1 MLGARVFVPRAAR
14 RDNVRPFSQGDPMT
28 PGFWSR
34 FSTYGLRAAF
44 VVGVA
49 AAPLAAHAELAKW
62 DQTRV
67 TAIANELSEAVAK
80 AAIEVD
86 KQKGSRVDVGKE
98 RAFYEFR
105 EDMRLAKNTSRHLAR
120 ELENGESR
128 EETYPTFK
136 RLKTLRN
143 DAAENA
149 RRADMP
155 DSAIAT
161 ITAAGEL
168 LVRLRPYYEEEPADK
183 N

>member
-1 MLGARVFVPRAAR
+1 
-14 RDNVRPFSQGDPMT
+14 MT

-34 FSTYGLRAAF
+34 VSTFGPRTA
-44 VVGVA
+44 VA
-49 AAPLAAHAELAKW
+49 LALLAVPLAVRAELAKW

-67 TAIANELSEAVAK
+67 TAIAAELAEAVSK
-80 AAIEVD
+80 ASLEVD

-98 RAFYEFR
+98 RAYYEFR
-105 EDMRLAKNTSRHLAR
+105 EDMRLAKNTSRHLAK
-120 ELENGESR
+120 ELEGGHNR

-155 DSAIAT
+155 DSTVAT
-161 ITAAGEL
+161 ISAAGRFL
-168 LVRLRPYYEEEPADK
+168 LRLRPYYEEEPAPK
-183 N
+183 K

>member
-1 MLGARVFVPRAAR
+1 MIPRFDRLLTCSGTFLAAAR
-14 RDNVRPFSQGDPMT
+14 RGALASALLLLPIG
-28 PGFWSR
+28 
-34 FSTYGLRAAF
+34 
-44 VVGVA
+44 A
-49 AAPLAAHAELAKW
+49 AAELPKW
-62 DQTRV
+62 EQPRV
-67 TAIANELSEAVAK
+67 TAIATELSEAVAK
-80 AAIEVD
+80 AALEVD
-86 KQKGSRVDVGKE
+86 KQKGGRVEVGKE

-120 ELENGESR
+120 ELQDGKGR

-143 DAAENA
+143 DAVENA

-155 DSAIAT
+155 ESTLAA

-168 LVRLRPYYEEEPADK
+168 MNRLRPYYEEEPSPA

>member
-1 MLGARVFVPRAAR
+1 M
-14 RDNVRPFSQGDPMT
+14 M

-34 FSTYGLRAAF
+34 VSTFGLRAA
-44 VVGVA
+44 VA
-49 AAPLAAHAELAKW
+49 LALLAVPLAVRAELAKW

-67 TAIANELSEAVAK
+67 TAIAAELAEAVAK
-80 AAIEVD
+80 ASLEVD

-98 RAFYEFR
+98 RAYYEFR
-105 EDMRLAKNTSRHLAR
+105 EDMRLAKNTSRHLAK
-120 ELENGESR
+120 ELEGGHGR
-128 EETYPTFK
+128 EETYPTFR

-155 DSAIAT
+155 DATVAT

-168 LVRLRPYYEEEPADK
+168 LLRLRPYYEEEPAEK
-183 N
+183 R

>member
-1 MLGARVFVPRAAR
+1 
-14 RDNVRPFSQGDPMT
+14 MT

-34 FSTYGLRAAF
+34 VSTFGPRTA
-44 VVGVA
+44 VA
-49 AAPLAAHAELAKW
+49 LALLAVPLAVRAELAKW

-67 TAIANELSEAVAK
+67 TAIAAELAEAVSK
-80 AAIEVD
+80 ASLEVD

-98 RAFYEFR
+98 RAYYESR
-105 EDMRLAKNTSRHLAR
+105 EDMRLAKNTSRHLAK
-120 ELENGESR
+120 ELEGGHNR

-155 DSAIAT
+155 DSTVAT
-161 ITAAGEL
+161 ISAAGEL
-168 LVRLRPYYEEEPADK
+168 LLRLRPYYEEEPAPK
-183 N
+183 K

>member
-1 MLGARVFVPRAAR
+1 
-14 RDNVRPFSQGDPMT
+14 MT

-34 FSTYGLRAAF
+34 VSTFGPRTA
-44 VVGVA
+44 VA
-49 AAPLAAHAELAKW
+49 LALLAVPLAVRAELAKW

-67 TAIANELSEAVAK
+67 TAIAAELAEAVSK
-80 AAIEVD
+80 ASLEVD

-98 RAFYEFR
+98 RAYYEFR
-105 EDMRLAKNTSRHLAR
+105 EDMRLAKNTSRHLAK
-120 ELENGESR
+120 ELEGGHNR

-155 DSAIAT
+155 DSTVAT
-161 ITAAGEL
+161 ISAAGEL
-168 LVRLRPYYEEEPADK
+168 LLRLRPYYEEEPAPK
-183 N
+183 K

>member
-1 MLGARVFVPRAAR
+1 
-14 RDNVRPFSQGDPMT
+14 MT
-28 PGFWSR
+28 PAFR
-34 FSTYGLRAAF
+34 RASSFAMSFAF
-44 VVGVA
+44 AAALA
-49 AAPLAAHAELAKW
+49 AAPSSARAELAKW
-62 DQTRV
+62 DQARV
-67 TAIANELSEAVAK
+67 TAIATELAEAVSK

-105 EDMRLAKNTSRHLAR
+105 EDMRLAKNTSRHLSK
-120 ELENGESR
+120 ELQGGHGR

-168 LVRLRPYYEEEPADK
+168 LVRLRPYYEEEPTG

>member
-1 MLGARVFVPRAAR
+1 MTFPLATSTLDKALRTLLWLGLACAP
-14 RDNVRPFSQGDPMT
+14 
-28 PGFWSR
+28 
-34 FSTYGLRAAF
+34 
-44 VVGVA
+44 VA
-49 AAPLAAHAELAKW
+49 ASAELPRW
-62 DQTRV
+62 DQKRV
-67 TAIANELSEAVAK
+67 TTIATELSEAVNK

-86 KQKGSRVDVGKE
+86 KQKGSRVDISRE

-105 EDMRLAKNTSRHLAR
+105 EDLRLARNTARHLAK
-120 ELENGESR
+120 ELEDGKGR

-155 DSAIAT
+155 EATLAT
-161 ITAAGEL
+161 ITSAGEL
-168 LVRLRPYYEEEPADK
+168 LNRLRPYYEEEPAA

>member
-1 MLGARVFVPRAAR
+1 
-14 RDNVRPFSQGDPMT
+14 MT

-34 FSTYGLRAAF
+34 VSTFGLRTA
-44 VVGVA
+44 VA
-49 AAPLAAHAELAKW
+49 LALLAVPLAVRAELAKW

-67 TAIANELSEAVAK
+67 TAIAAELAEAVSK
-80 AAIEVD
+80 ASLEVD

-98 RAFYEFR
+98 RAYYEFR
-105 EDMRLAKNTSRHLAR
+105 EDMRLAKNTSRHLAK
-120 ELENGESR
+120 ELEGGHGR

-155 DSAIAT
+155 DSTVAT
-161 ITAAGEL
+161 ISAAGEL
-168 LVRLRPYYEEEPADK
+168 LLRLRPYYEEEPAPK
-183 N
+183 K